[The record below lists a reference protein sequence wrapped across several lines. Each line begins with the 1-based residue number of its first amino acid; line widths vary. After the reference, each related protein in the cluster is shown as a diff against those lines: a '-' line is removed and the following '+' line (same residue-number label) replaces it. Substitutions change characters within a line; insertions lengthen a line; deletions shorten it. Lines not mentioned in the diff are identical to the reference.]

1 MSLYHKD
8 DTAIPELDA
17 SEEES
22 NFNFKSLPSASAK
35 SQTEENSHIGS
46 GTEKKFNI
54 VVYDTVID
62 DGGLNSPNSMDG
74 FERQRQMSNY

>member
-1 MSLYHKD
+1 MSLYNKD

-22 NFNFKSLPSASAK
+22 NFNFKSQPSASAK
-35 SQTEENSHIGS
+35 SMNEENSHIGS

-54 VVYDTVID
+54 VVFDTVID
-62 DGGLNSPNSMDG
+62 EDGLNSPNSMSG